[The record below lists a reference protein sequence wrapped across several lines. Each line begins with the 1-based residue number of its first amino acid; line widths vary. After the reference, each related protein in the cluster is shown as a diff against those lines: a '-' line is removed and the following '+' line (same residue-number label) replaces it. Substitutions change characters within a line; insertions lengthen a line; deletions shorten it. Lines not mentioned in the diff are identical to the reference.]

1 MSLSVLALP
10 LCLAL
15 LVNTMGDNVFGSE
28 GDFQTKL
35 SEMFDNEDF
44 GDFGDDDLE
53 FSPIADEEQKVR
65 GKKSFLITTNVHPVP
80 PWCE

>member
-1 MSLSVLALP
+1 MNAESSVKETKEGP
-10 LCLAL
+10 S
-15 LVNTMGDNVFGSE
+15 VKRFRSE
-28 GDFQTKL
+28 GDFQTKM

-44 GDFGDDDLE
+44 AGFGDDDLE